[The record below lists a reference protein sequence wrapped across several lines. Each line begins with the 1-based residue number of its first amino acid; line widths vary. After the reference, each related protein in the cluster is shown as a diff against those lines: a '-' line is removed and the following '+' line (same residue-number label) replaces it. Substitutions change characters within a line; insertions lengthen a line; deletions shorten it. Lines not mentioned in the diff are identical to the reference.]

1 MKLFLFL
8 CSLFLFGNAQA
19 GELYRSI
26 DGKGNVHY
34 GDTPLEDSDDVVQLK
49 FGGEPAPDEIVP
61 YATYKARQNFPV
73 TLYVFPNCGTSCQ
86 LALDLLN
93 KRGVP
98 YAEINLVSQ
107 VEIDA
112 FRKASGGIEVPALTV
127 GKAWLKG
134 FLAEQWNKEL
144 DFAGYPRTSPYRPR
158 PTTPPVPPAQ

>member
-8 CSLFLFGNAQA
+8 CSLFLFGNVLA

-26 DGKGNVHY
+26 DSQGNVHY
-34 GDTPLEDSDDVVQLK
+34 GDAPLEESDDVVQLR
-49 FGGEPAPDEIVP
+49 FGGEPAPDETVP
-61 YATYKARQNFPV
+61 YETQKARQNFPV

-86 LALDLLN
+86 LALGLLN

-98 YAEINLVSQ
+98 YTEISLVSQ
-107 VEIDA
+107 VEIEA
-112 FRKASGGIEVPALTV
+112 FRKASGGIEVPAITI
-127 GKAWLKG
+127 GKVWLKG

-158 PTTPPVPPAQ
+158 AAALPVPPAQ